1 MLHAIEIGNV
11 FKRAHTNSRFKFKTV
26 SKKLQPKTPY
36 AILDVNEQSTPAQIK
51 KAYIKKARELHPDS
65 NPHAKDADFVELQTA
80 YEELLERHK
89 NHTGKPRRSTE
100 TGRPYTMSQSARTY
114 NRYKDFTDDPS
125 FKGHSKHHENVRKE
139 NTTEFEHSD
148 SEDKNMTIQ
157 LMGVVFGSYL
167 TTLIFC
173 LKNYQLEDGTR
184 QSMVGQIIGHFS
196 GDQRYSWRQ
205 LFRKKAVKE
214 KMAEYSRKEQEK
226 LQNDGHY
233 AELDRTAQ
241 AVRKERKSFEG
252 RNFYRSREYH
262 GYQDLRR
269 AAYNSSRGRFR
280 KPEDSDITIERC
292 KGGDPN
298 SPTKTDP
305 EKLKLREMSNK

>member
-1 MLHAIEIGNV
+1 
-11 FKRAHTNSRFKFKTV
+11 
-26 SKKLQPKTPY
+26 
-36 AILDVNEQSTPAQIK
+36 
-51 KAYIKKARELHPDS
+51 
-65 NPHAKDADFVELQTA
+65 
-80 YEELLERHK
+80 
-89 NHTGKPRRSTE
+89 
-100 TGRPYTMSQSARTY
+100 MSQSARTY

-214 KMAEYSRKEQEK
+214 KMAEYRLAREERLGVKSQLKPGEIWNPDNPYLDNPYQDKTMKAIRKE
-226 LQNDGHY
+226 
-233 AELDRTAQ
+233 
-241 AVRKERKSFEG
+241 
-252 RNFYRSREYH
+252 
-262 GYQDLRR
+262 
-269 AAYNSSRGRFR
+269 
-280 KPEDSDITIERC
+280 
-292 KGGDPN
+292 
-298 SPTKTDP
+298 
-305 EKLKLREMSNK
+305 LREGKMDHVAMARQANFPIKDYVPLRKTKSKFSKEDDIEETKS